1 MDDIARFE
9 ENRFIGVRSY
19 GFNDKV
25 ETIRHIELLGVNDFP
40 IELGGFCI
48 ICRGI
53 LLLFE
58 LPFLFEPFGVWSI
71 GVCACACRIKCRIFI
86 CGSVDQVCMEFDFI
100 ARVGVLFGVAAGH
113 RVGYVILNAFD

>member
-25 ETIRHIELLGVNDFP
+25 ETIRYIELLGVNDFP
-40 IELGGFCI
+40 IEFGGFRI
-48 ICRGI
+48 ICGGI

-58 LPFLFEPFGVWSI
+58 LPFFFELFRVWSI
-71 GVCACACRIKCRIFI
+71 GVGACACRVKCSIFI
-86 CGSVDQVCMEFDFI
+86 CGSIDQVGIEFDFI
-100 ARVGVLFGVAAGH
+100 ARVEVLFGVAAGH